1 MHPSPNSV
9 SLGSAAVSRA
19 LSRSRIRVSG
29 TTRGPR
35 RSVKRCKL
43 WERPSFVLTIY
54 LPVALAIMFVIDV
67 PLGMWMKHF
76 PTELRSIARVITDL
90 GKGQE
95 VLVLSG
101 LIFILGWL
109 IPARLWPKKITVAA
123 SEVITGAAFVFLSVA
138 GGGLVAALIKNVIGR
153 ARPGLFETYGY
164 LYFRPFAFDSHF
176 ASFPS
181 GHSA

>member
-1 MHPSPNSV
+1 
-9 SLGSAAVSRA
+9 
-19 LSRSRIRVSG
+19 
-29 TTRGPR
+29 
-35 RSVKRCKL
+35 
-43 WERPSFVLTIY
+43 
-54 LPVALAIMFVIDV
+54 
-67 PLGMWMKHF
+67 MKHF